1 MLNLTVLLNSKFAR
15 QFSSETIL
23 LSTLVDNHNEL
34 SLRSIGTLRP
44 LHMSPVSRSRLNSR
58 DESGMN
64 SGGPDGI
71 VLHCLPYFPH
81 YKHPI

>member
-15 QFSSETIL
+15 QFSSETTL

-44 LHMSPVSRSRLNSR
+44 LHMSQVSEIST
-58 DESGMN
+58 
-64 SGGPDGI
+64 
-71 VLHCLPYFPH
+71 
-81 YKHPI
+81 